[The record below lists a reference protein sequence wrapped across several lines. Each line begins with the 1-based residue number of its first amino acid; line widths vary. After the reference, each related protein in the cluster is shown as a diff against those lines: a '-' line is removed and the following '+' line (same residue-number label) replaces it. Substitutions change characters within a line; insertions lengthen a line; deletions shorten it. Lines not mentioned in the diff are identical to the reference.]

1 LDPATNTRDL
11 EVGDYQEHYMSVR
24 YTSGTWQITGGVRN
38 LLDEEPPTISQGF
51 HNRVGNAPLYSG
63 YDYFGRE
70 AFFQLVKQFGASE
83 TARQTD

>member
-1 LDPATNTRDL
+1 MAIRDL

-24 YTSGTWQITGGVRN
+24 YTTDRWQVTGGVRN
-38 LLDEEPPTISQGF
+38 LFDEEPPTISQGY

-70 AFFQLVKQFGASE
+70 AFVQLVYSLGEGGSGN
-83 TARQTD
+83 